1 MEKLAKKIINWAK
14 ERDLLHYENAETQ
27 YKKFLEEVGE
37 TARAIFKKDEAG
49 IIDNFGD
56 IAVTVIILAAQI
68 DEKIS
73 YSITPGNVDKTESF
87 HWFVSEV
94 SPIEV
99 HKNIL
104 DYINDVSMY
113 YGYSLEECLEVAWN
127 EIKDRTGKTEN
138 KMFVKD

>member
-14 ERDLLHYENAETQ
+14 ERDLLHYQNAETQ

-37 TARAIFKKDEAG
+37 TARACLKGDQDGIKDG
-49 IIDNFGD
+49 FGD
-56 IAVTVIILAAQI
+56 VAITVIILAAQLG
-68 DEKIS
+68 DKIS
-73 YSITPGNVDKTESF
+73 YSIPPGSVDETESF

-99 HKNIL
+99 HKNTL
-104 DYINDVSMY
+104 DLINDVSMF
-113 YGYSLEECLEVAWN
+113 YGYSLEECLKVAWN

-138 KMFVKD
+138 KTFVKD